1 MAEITMY
8 LFTALAWF
16 AGGVVGGATGLGS
29 VMVAMPLM
37 TAFLSPGDAV
47 LVSCI
52 VSFYASIHQ
61 SVSYRRY
68 LRWDDLKPMIAGSL
82 PGCLLGVLVLRLAPV
97 QVLELMVCAMLVCFV
112 TMQISRR
119 VAQWSVSAAW
129 PIAMGA
135 GGVFG
140 FVSASVA
147 MGGGPLAIY
156 VMLRHWDP
164 DRARANMSALWVFT
178 SILTCVVQAG
188 TGMYTLPVL
197 HVGLAGILGTAMGQ
211 YIGVRLGRRIDLVLF
226 RRLLLVFLTI
236 AAVILFNRAMS

>member
-1 MAEITMY
+1 MSDLMIYM
-8 LFTALAWF
+8 LTALAWF
-16 AGGVVGGATGLGS
+16 VGGVVGGATGLGS
-29 VMVAMPLM
+29 VMVAMPLT
-37 TAFLSPGDAV
+37 TAALSPGDAV

-61 SVSYRRY
+61 SLSYRRY
-68 LRWDDLKPMIAGSL
+68 LRWNDVKPLAVGSL
-82 PGCLLGVLVLRLAPV
+82 PGCLLGVLVLKLAPV

-112 TMQISRR
+112 AMQLNRR
-119 VAQWSVSAAW
+119 MAGWSVSAA
-129 PIAMGA
+129 PSIAMGA

-164 DRARANMSALWVFT
+164 DRARANMSTLWVFT
-178 SILTCVVQAG
+178 SILTCAVQAG
-188 TGMYTLPVL
+188 AGMYTLPL
-197 HVGLAGILGTAMGQ
+197 FKIGLTGILGTAVGQ

-226 RRLLLVFLTI
+226 RRILLAFLSA
-236 AAVILFNRAMS
+236 AAVILFSRAVG